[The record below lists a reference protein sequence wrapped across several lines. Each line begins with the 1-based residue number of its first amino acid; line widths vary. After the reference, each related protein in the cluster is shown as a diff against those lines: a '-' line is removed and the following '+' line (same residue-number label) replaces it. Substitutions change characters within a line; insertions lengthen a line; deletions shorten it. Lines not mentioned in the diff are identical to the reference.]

1 MIICQSQQLTVHNLT
16 TRPTV
21 INYPTN
27 DQPTNMSSCEAPYI
41 SGMSH
46 HARHPDLI
54 LHYFFFE
61 GLITIVFSLSYFL
74 TNYHE
79 HTAYVSHLVKVCVR
93 ICVHMITWKLLQI
106 SAFCLVIEQTG
117 EKSWTTLHQGH
128 MSASFVRGFKR
139 YTTSYHGSRTV
150 RLHLRWLHFLVLKC
164 RQSIHDSTEEIPF
177 TFNSNVFVISILQ

>member
-79 HTAYVSHLVKVCVR
+79 HTAYVSHLVKVCAYMCPHDNLKTITD
-93 ICVHMITWKLLQI
+93 ICFLL
-106 SAFCLVIEQTG
+106 G
-117 EKSWTTLHQGH
+117 NWTDWRKILDNF
-128 MSASFVRGFKR
+128 ASRSYVSIICQRVQEVYNFLPWVTDSETPSQVTSFSSFK
-139 YTTSYHGSRTV
+139 V
-150 RLHLRWLHFLVLKC
+150 
-164 RQSIHDSTEEIPF
+164 STEHSWF
-177 TFNSNVFVISILQ
+177 YWRNSFYIQL